1 MRPWRDMCHV
11 YRTIPSG
18 GLIVGRE
25 VKNTIIYWGLRLLP
39 PCAGILAFAL
49 VKTLSGT
56 YRPDRK
62 LLGTYQELTGLLRE
76 SRRTGSWYQRREK
89 WIAKNGGAFHYGK
102 RVNPVNMLAVQL
114 VLAAL
119 GMMVLA
125 DMSWELGVF
134 GGVIL
139 YFMPPGL
146 LLYLNYQ
153 DNQRLLPELKL
164 VYHAMEIQIRAG
176 VYVMDALAECYGN
189 VQEKRL
195 RTALLELA
203 GDIVMRADIYEAI
216 NSFQAKFDNRYVD
229 SLCIIVLQ
237 ALESGQAVE
246 LLGDLGEQIKDMEEV
261 VLNRKKGKLDRSITF
276 YQLAVLASV
285 LVIALY
291 ACVTHMLKEAAGL

>member
-1 MRPWRDMCHV
+1 MGK
-11 YRTIPSG
+11 T
-18 GLIVGRE
+18 L
-25 VKNTIIYWGLRLLP
+25 IYWGLRLLP
-39 PCAGILAFAL
+39 PCVGMLVLAL

-56 YRPDRK
+56 YHPERK
-62 LLGTYQELTGLLRE
+62 LFGTYQELTGLLKDNK
-76 SRRTGSWYQRREK
+76 RTYNWYQRRER

-102 RVNPVNMLAVQL
+102 SINPVRMLAVQL

-119 GMMVLA
+119 GMAALA
-125 DMSWELGVF
+125 GMSWELAVF
-134 GGVIL
+134 GGIML
-139 YFMPPGL
+139 YFMPMGL
-146 LLYLNYQ
+146 LLYMNHQ
-153 DNQRLLPELKL
+153 DNQKLLPELKL
-164 VYHAMEIQIRAG
+164 VYHAMEIQIKAG
-176 VYVMDALAECYGN
+176 VYVTDALAEMYGN

-195 RTALLELA
+195 RAALLELA
-203 GDIVMRADIYEAI
+203 GDIVMRADIYDAI

-276 YQLAVLASV
+276 YQLTMLAVV

-291 ACVTHMLKEAAGL
+291 ACVTHMLREASGF